1 MIKYFTF
8 YFCTDLNST
17 DIMILQELSISGP
30 GNRLS
35 AKTVIRITSSCPDL
49 KWLGDLRD
57 WNIGQNERQ
66 ILFKDVGCSVSS
78 MYGNWEPKDIEPKLH
93 NSEIITALNDG
104 FISIADIYEVI
115 RAPGFML

>member
-1 MIKYFTF
+1 M
-8 YFCTDLNST
+8 L
-17 DIMILQELSISGP
+17 LQELSISGP

-35 AKTVIRITSSCPDL
+35 AKTVIRITSSCPHL

-66 ILFKDVGCSVSS
+66 ILFKDVGCSASS
-78 MYGNWEPKDIEPKLH
+78 MYGNWEPKDMEPKIH
-93 NSEIITALNDG
+93 NSEIITAMNDG
-104 FISIADIYEVI
+104 FISIADLYEVI